1 VYASWLSVERG
12 IVRQIVDDVKTVNSE
27 RALHV
32 DAGLLDIL
40 KRGSKRVSFPR
51 REIGSSQAQYNLAG
65 CRFPIPE
72 CCTFSKSPRSVG
84 ELCYR
89 HSHDAP
95 YIPVM
100 A

>member
-27 RALHV
+27 RKLPI
-32 DAGLLDIL
+32 DAGLLEVL
-40 KRGSKRVSFPR
+40 KAWKQT
-51 REIGSSQAQYNLAG
+51 IGCLQARYSLAS
-65 CRFPIPE
+65 CRFPTPE
-72 CCTFSKSPRSVG
+72 CFTFSKSPRSVG

-95 YIPVM
+95 HIPVM